1 MIYLKS
7 AEDIKHMRLAG
18 KLAAK
23 ARQLAG
29 EMIEVG
35 ITTAQ
40 IDGEMERFIKGNG
53 GIPSFLGY
61 NGFPASACISV
72 NEEVIH
78 GIPGARKL
86 VAGDLVKIDVGAI
99 VNGFH
104 GDCAAT
110 FICGETAAEHLL
122 LAETTKASFYEALS
136 VCTVGFRMM
145 DIGHIIQTY
154 VEERGFS
161 VVRDFI
167 GHGIGKSLHEAP
179 EVPNFGKPNR
189 GVRLEA
195 GMTLAI
201 EPMVNLGEAKVRVL
215 EDGWTVVTADGKP
228 SAHYE
233 NTVLIT
239 DGAPEILT
247 LFDL

>member
-1 MIYLKS
+1 
-7 AEDIKHMRLAG
+7 MRQAG

-23 ARQLAG
+23 ARKLAG
-29 EMIEVG
+29 DMIEVG
-35 ITTAQ
+35 ITTAE
-40 IDGEMERFIKGNG
+40 IDSEIERFIKASG

-61 NGFPASACISV
+61 NGFPASACISI

-78 GIPGARKL
+78 GIPGARKIM
-86 VAGDLVKIDVGAI
+86 AGDLVKIDVGAL

-110 FICGETAAEHLL
+110 FICGEVPEEHRS
-122 LAETTKASFYEALS
+122 LAQATKASFYEALS
-136 VCTVGFRMM
+136 VCKTGFRMM
-145 DIGHIIQTY
+145 DIGHTIQTY
-154 VEERGFS
+154 AEARGFS

-189 GVRLEA
+189 GIRLEA

-201 EPMVNLGEAKVRVL
+201 EPMVNLGDTKVRVL

-239 DGAPEILT
+239 DGEPEILT
-247 LFDL
+247 LFEL